1 MKRRRLRSDEVT
13 FLEEQLRSRG
23 VDVRDLGVVEA
34 ADVARHEFLL
44 REGDDANDSGL
55 VVEGVVREYYLQ
67 PDGSEHTRGFAS
79 RGDAYGSLSDVLQAR
94 PCRVFVRAESP
105 ARVVFLP
112 WSKLTA
118 LATKSVAWERLC
130 ADLIKG
136 LYLRKSAREFELLAL
151 DAMGRY
157 QSLRSTHPGLERR
170 VPATL
175 IASYLGITNVHLS
188 RLRRK
193 LKSGEATPR
202 RRERVGERRS

>member
-1 MKRRRLRSDEVT
+1 M
-13 FLEEQLRSRG
+13 
-23 VDVRDLGVVEA
+23 VEA
-34 ADVARHEFLL
+34 ADVEKHEHLL

-55 VVEGVVREYYLQ
+55 VIEGVVREYYLQ

-79 RGDAYGSLSDVLQAR
+79 RGDAFGSLSDVLQER

-105 ARVVFLP
+105 TRVVFLP
-112 WSKLTA
+112 WSKLTS
-118 LATKSVAWERLC
+118 LAKKSVAWERLC
-130 ADLIKG
+130 ADVIKG
-136 LYLRKSAREFELLAL
+136 LYLRKSVREFELLAL

-157 QSLRSTHPGLERR
+157 QSLRQTHPDLERQ

-193 LKSGEATPR
+193 LKGTEGGGVSGGPALQPGTGVLLGAKRGRSPR
-202 RRERVGERRS
+202 

>member
-1 MKRRRLRSDEVT
+1 VKRRRLRSDEVT

-23 VDVRDLGVVEA
+23 VEVRDLGVVEA
-34 ADVARHEFLL
+34 ADVDRHEFLL
-44 REGDDANDSGL
+44 CEGDDANDSGL

-105 ARVVFLP
+105 SRVVFLP

-118 LATKSVAWERLC
+118 LAAKSVAWERLC

-157 QSLRSTHPGLERR
+157 ESLRRTHPGLERR

-193 LKSGEATPR
+193 LKSEGAMARTQ
-202 RRERVGERRS
+202 RSTSHGR